1 MGFLKD
7 NSLMFLSIVLLLVI
21 IVAAC
26 NDPKNKYMKVLE
38 GKSNRNDGKKYLK
51 KAIAQNQKG
60 LSKVIKNLDSTEDV
74 KDQLQVI
81 RNMTDLDTTLNA
93 ALKQAGGSSLSS
105 HSFFGSNDDSDDDD
119 DDDDSDD
126 DSDSG
131 FHLF

>member
-38 GKSNRNDGKKYLK
+38 GKSNKNDGKKYLK
-51 KAIAQNQKG
+51 KAISENQKS
-60 LSKVIKNLDSTEDV
+60 LNKIIKNLDSAQDV
-74 KDQLQVI
+74 KDQI
-81 RNMTDLDTTLNA
+81 EKITIITNLDTTLNA

-105 HSFFGSNDDSDDDD
+105 HSFFGKNDDS

-126 DSDSG
+126 DSDDGGSW
-131 FHLF
+131 F